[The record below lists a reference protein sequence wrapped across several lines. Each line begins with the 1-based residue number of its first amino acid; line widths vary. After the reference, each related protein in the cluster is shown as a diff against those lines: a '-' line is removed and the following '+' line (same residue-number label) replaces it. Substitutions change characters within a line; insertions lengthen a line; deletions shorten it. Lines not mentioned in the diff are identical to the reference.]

1 MPLRFARAGSED
13 DMFTLLLLWIGLVS
27 SFTILGSWYA
37 RRSGRS
43 DMLMGIYVA
52 FGIFSNIAAAKTAEF
67 DLVIGTFYAPAVVIV
82 FSVTFLLTDV
92 VNERFGLHETRRMI
106 GIAFLSQIMI
116 SLFSWLVVELPPAP
130 FFLHQ
135 DAIEVLLEQVP
146 RIVLASWVAFLV
158 SENLDAVVFAWF
170 KSKTKGRHLWARNAL
185 SSIPAMLIDSTL
197 FITIAFYGVM
207 PVVPL
212 IIGITITKWLVAL
225 IDIPFM
231 YLNRWILYRN
241 QPTDVFSTFS

>member
-1 MPLRFARAGSED
+1 MFA
-13 DMFTLLLLWIGLVS
+13 LLLLWIGLVS
-27 SFTILGSWYA
+27 SFTILGSCYA

-67 DLVIGTFYAPAVVIV
+67 DLIVGTFYAPAVVIV

-92 VNERFGLHETRRMI
+92 VNERFGLQETRRMI
-106 GIAFLSQIMI
+106 SIAFISQIMI

-130 FFLHQ
+130 FFHQQ

-146 RIVLASWVAFLV
+146 RIVLASWIAFFV

-170 KSKTKGRHLWARNAL
+170 KSRTKGRHLWARNAL
-185 SSIPAMLIDSTL
+185 SSIPAMLIDSAL

-241 QPTDVFSTFS
+241 QSADVFSTSS

>member
-1 MPLRFARAGSED
+1 
-13 DMFTLLLLWIGLVS
+13 MFTLLLLWIALVS

-37 RRSGRS
+37 RRFGRS
-43 DMLMGIYVA
+43 DMLIGIYVA
-52 FGIFSNIAAAKTAEF
+52 FGIFSNIAAAKTAAF
-67 DLVIGTFYAPAVVIV
+67 DLVVGTFYAPAVVIV

-92 VNERFGLHETRRMI
+92 VNEMFGLHETRRMI
-106 GIAFLSQIMI
+106 SIAFLSQIMI
-116 SLFSWLVVELPPAP
+116 SLFSWIVVVLPPAP
-130 FFLHQ
+130 FFHQQ
-135 DAIEVLLEQVP
+135 DAIEMLLGQVP
-146 RIVLASWVAFLV
+146 RIVLASWVAFMV

-207 PVVPL
+207 PVIPL

-225 IDIPFM
+225 IDVPFM
-231 YLNRWILYRN
+231 YLNRWILYRGRS
-241 QPTDVFSTFS
+241 TDAFITSS